1 MRASPIIFALGSLF
15 GAGAVPRI
23 PGTIGSVVAAGAVL
37 ALGLGPMAGAPWWW
51 LLVVAAGLL
60 VLGIVVGNA
69 AARQSHNSD
78 PQWFVLDEACGV
90 TLALVGQFALWP
102 DLSPWV
108 VTAVFLVLF
117 RAFDILKP
125 PPVRQLESLPGGAGI
140 MLDDVAAGVL
150 AWVCGSLLL
159 LAATMIMA

>member
-1 MRASPIIFALGSLF
+1 MRTSPIIFALGSLL

-23 PGTIGSVVAAGAVL
+23 PGTVGSVVTAAAVL
-37 ALGLGPMAGAPWWW
+37 ALELGPLNGAPWWW
-51 LLVVAAGLL
+51 LLAAAAGVL

-90 TLALVGQFALWP
+90 LLALAGQYAMWRE
-102 DLSPWV
+102 LSPWI
-108 VTAVFLVLF
+108 VTGVFLVLF

-125 PPVRQLESLPGGAGI
+125 PPVGQLESLPGGVGI
-140 MLDDVAAGVL
+140 MLDDVAAGAL
-150 AWVCGSLLL
+150 AWVSGSLLL
-159 LAATMIMA
+159 LAATTLMA